1 MKSERESELKNIM
14 GIVGSPRRNGNTHI
28 LVSKILEGAKGEGA
42 LCEELFL
49 KDLKIEECDGCDL
62 CWSEG
67 DCQQADDMRGLY
79 PKINTVDWFIF
90 GTPIYWYG
98 PTSLMK
104 SFLDRF
110 YYYCGGEHQGKMRGK
125 SAALVLVFEEK
136 DPAAANATLEMFQR
150 SFDYLGIHLRHRLIV
165 PGVGPKGAIWKK
177 TQTIEEAFALG
188 QSLAR

>member
-1 MKSERESELKNIM
+1 MKSERESELKNIV

-49 KDLKIEECDGCDL
+49 KDLKIEECDGCDA
-62 CWSEG
+62 CWRAGE
-67 DCQQADDMRGLY
+67 CQQPDDMRGLY
-79 PKINTVDWFIF
+79 PKINAADCFIF

-110 YYYCGGEHQGKMRGK
+110 YYYCGGAHQGRLRGK
-125 SAALVLVFEEK
+125 SAALVLVFEEE
-136 DPAAANATLEMFQR
+136 DPGAANATLEMFQR